1 MGRKKLTKFAETLTF
16 PNFFQ
21 PSRDEVFTQGFQ
33 WKGRWK
39 DFFKNNNP
47 IVLELCCGRGEYTI
61 GLAKMFPEKN
71 FIGIDRKGA
80 RMWQGCKY
88 SIENQMTNVAFLRM
102 QIEMVNHY
110 FAPDE
115 VSEIWITF
123 PDPQPKKVNKRM
135 TSPLFLDRYK
145 QILSPEGTVNLKTD
159 SPLMYEYTLE
169 IIKKMQY
176 RISQNIEDIYVLP
189 QIAEHLKIRTYY
201 ENMWID
207 KGLTIRY
214 LQFLLHQ

>member
-33 WKGRWK
+33 WKGCWK

-88 SIENQMTNVAFLRM
+88 SIENQMTNVAFFGLADSTSIKLSRINVPAGSLAVSRIKTAFRM
-102 QIEMVNHY
+102 DMIICL
-110 FAPDE
+110 
-115 VSEIWITF
+115 SWW
-123 PDPQPKKVNKRM
+123 KRM
-135 TSPLFLDRYK
+135 MV
-145 QILSPEGTVNLKTD
+145 G
-159 SPLMYEYTLE
+159 
-169 IIKKMQY
+169 
-176 RISQNIEDIYVLP
+176 
-189 QIAEHLKIRTYY
+189 
-201 ENMWID
+201 
-207 KGLTIRY
+207 
-214 LQFLLHQ
+214 